1 MSRMKEK
8 YHFALAN
15 EVNVWPLPSRTS
27 EMWEDVV
34 RWCCQMMEL
43 EGLTINVY
51 LRDEYS
57 EIKCCGDSEQV
68 SDTEYNIRIFTGQSL
83 RDFVATLTHEM
94 VHVEQWVNNE
104 WSGDGEKEAEKR
116 QYELADMYWKGWE

>member
-15 EVNVWPLPSRTS
+15 KVYVWPLTQRTS

-68 SDTEYNIRIFTGQSL
+68 NDTEYNIRIFTGQSL
-83 RDFVATLTHEM
+83 RDFVATITHEM
-94 VHVEQWVNNE
+94 VHIEQWVKNE
-104 WSGDGEKEAEKR
+104 WSGDGEKEAEDR
-116 QYELADMYWKGWE
+116 QYELADAYWKGWE